1 MKHDYIINLYLPNKQ
16 IFPCADQHN
25 TLGIA
30 MRWYISFIFSRVNSL
45 YWVSFSQELSIHW
58 VWEDNFLL
66 DLLQGIRLITI
77 SSWKWPTAA
86 GCELLNH
93 KLFPQAHFYCDWLSS
108 CAVSQNTK
116 YLFQVRCKRT
126 EYLPPCMYMIDK
138 ILEKLQNFIIQNE
151 TVFMVTMPP
160 VYTKV
165 WTMKY
170 LIIIYKVV
178 CPFSKRKL

>member
-16 IFPCADQHN
+16 IFPCAGQRN

-30 MRWYISFIFSRVNSL
+30 VRWYISFIFSRVNSL
-45 YWVSFSQELSIHW
+45 SLVSLSQELSIHW

-66 DLLQGIRLITI
+66 DLLQGMRQIPT
-77 SSWKWPTAA
+77 SSWEWLTAA

-93 KLFPQAHFYCDWLSS
+93 KLFAHSTSTFLLRLIIIIVQYRK
-108 CAVSQNTK
+108 SQSISFLVCTWSTK
-116 YLFQVRCKRT
+116 TWRNYNFNHT
-126 EYLPPCMYMIDK
+126 
-138 ILEKLQNFIIQNE
+138 KLNS
-151 TVFMVTMPP
+151 FMVTMPP

-170 LIIIYKVV
+170 LIMISKVV
-178 CPFSKRKL
+178 CPFSNRKQ